1 MSAWE
6 YFVGWFLEV
15 TTHIKYWDYSMY
27 RFNLKGR
34 ICLWVC
40 LVWGLLSYV
49 CIFWIHPPVA
59 ALFAQVSLLT
69 RQIVAIV
76 LAVAVLADAI
86 ATVRELALMTKVLN
100 TLEKLSGELQLQ
112 VSLGKLELS
121 DRLSDAKGLV
131 TDKLHG
137 ARDMVTDTLQD
148 AKQAMAT
155 LLPDSVTDAGSKL
168 KARYNDLVASAERQT
183 RRLRNIYHPHTPSW
197 TSASAGIL
205 QPSPTGFSRPPRTPA
220 PPSARKST
228 TSTKEPA
235 SSKRP
240 PVFPRQSSSTQYRR
254 TSLSPSGTLFSS
266 VALKWRMV
274 RADPGLLS
282 SQVINTPAHPQRLPA
297 VSPTPVP
304 ASRWRSHGGGSLDE
318 HCSRCVPPPAPG
330 AHSTCGV
337 H

>member
-1 MSAWE
+1 MMPELMLLGYPLSTLFLYFCFYSCAGWCMETVYCSILEKRFVPRGFLHGPLCPIYGVGVLLMILFFAPLKGNLALFYIVSTVVMSAWE

-131 TDKLHG
+131 TDKLHD

-148 AKQAMAT
+148 AKLAMAT

-183 RRLRNIYHPHTPSW
+183 RRLRNIYHPHTP
-197 TSASAGIL
+197 
-205 QPSPTGFSRPPRTPA
+205 
-220 PPSARKST
+220 K
-228 TSTKEPA
+228 
-235 SSKRP
+235 
-240 PVFPRQSSSTQYRR
+240 
-254 TSLSPSGTLFSS
+254 
-266 VALKWRMV
+266 
-274 RADPGLLS
+274 
-282 SQVINTPAHPQRLPA
+282 
-297 VSPTPVP
+297 
-304 ASRWRSHGGGSLDE
+304 LDE
-318 HCSRCVPPPAPG
+318 RVRRDITAQSDRLLQAAKDARAAKRKKKHD
-330 AHSTCGV
+330 
-337 H
+337 